1 MNPNPSVLEGLTK
14 AISEYYIVEGG
25 SYQINAQVARLRELV
40 AKSSPKSIMEIGFN
54 AGHSA
59 LLFLENTPP
68 ETKVVSFD
76 LGEYAYVFAA
86 KRYIDSVFPGRH
98 TLVTGDSTFTIPNY
112 EDHVAHRMNN
122 PVTAPPHKFDLIFID
137 GGHQD
142 DIPLKDII
150 NSRRL
155 ARSNETIVAI
165 DDICRVPA
173 RHAHYTVE
181 PTKAWEQ
188 MVDAGFIH
196 EDGFDDY
203 YDIMTRSNDKGV
215 EQCRARGMAWGKY
228 QETSIPSTDVMM
240 SIRYQSYQTKC
251 KYMDRN
257 QMLQEIHNQHH
268 HYKDHHKL
276 VAVADLYLEYF
287 PTYNKRDTNYVRFYR
302 ACSNFVINPAIA
314 MKQYE
319 EIVDTPMPA
328 AVATA
333 ATAATATA
341 NDNDSE
347 FPAFIKNASIANLG
361 LLYPKDPCAEI
372 PKIIHLLYFGET
384 EFYNFHH
391 RCVHSMLQ
399 YMPDYEIRIYNAKE
413 PVGNKYWDDVKKQ
426 SPRLTIHKIAPPTHY
441 DGFELKHF
449 QYKADVVR
457 LELLYEHGGVY
468 LDLDMLI
475 TRTFHKVFASG
486 HSFYISEERSTT
498 ISPPGSTG
506 AGGSLIN
513 AFLAAKP
520 KNEFIRLWLNEFKS
534 GLRLGIW
541 ATHIR
546 DSNRKLLDDHP
557 HYQYKYR
564 INVLDGKLFMPLHW
578 QDTVAFI
585 HSETTPHAF
594 PEGSYGTHLWETIL
608 GDVMRKNEFLN
619 KEKMELTVYSSRSSP
634 FYCGPANA
642 GTGAYSGA
650 YSGAYNDNDRDN
662 DRDNDDDLTIYP
674 EYYHECRNDQYVD
687 KYITKGKHGG
697 YFIEIGAG
705 NGETNSACY
714 FFEKHREWRG
724 IVVEPAQVY
733 HAALNAIRKT
743 VIPAAVTNITSSI
756 TNGSGRG
763 AIFYEF
769 ASKPGL
775 SGLKS
780 ILENHKEGGEWTH
793 HSLKSYKVD
802 TITLYDLCCQQGA
815 PSDIDYCSI
824 DCEGSEYDILSTF
837 FEENQ
842 ATTATDGVGVAPEGD
857 IGLIITNKV
866 FKIGFFTIEIASDK
880 MYHRISALLKKN
892 NYEETLNPYLSVV
905 PKQTN
910 TSIRVYFSYKGTGAT
925 NSPQMSDSSLSTI
938 SSNATFTP
946 QATNTPPSSPDTH
959 GSPPTPTPTPT
970 PTSFLLHPPFAA
982 EVVAICLE
990 ERPERTRYVSDHL
1003 RSHGIQ
1009 HTLLMNKIHTEDTKV
1024 GCFRSHIK
1032 AIQYA
1037 QSKNLSSVLIVE
1049 DDIVIRDNIHELS
1062 RIALPGGGDDAWD
1075 ILYLGGILTRY
1086 DGIDPTHKWVNG
1098 TIWCNHAYL
1107 VKQRMYQ
1114 PILDFVALYPNLI
1127 ELERKNIDFMYT
1139 EYIQPKYR
1147 CWLANEQYIIQKEGY
1162 SEIDCR
1168 VKWANGFDWSTFSM
1182 KVI

>member
-1 MNPNPSVLEGLTK
+1 MNQTTGTGIGTSDHARLLDGLTRT
-14 AISEYYIVEGG
+14 ISDYYLVEGG
-25 SYQINAQVARLRELV
+25 SYQINAQVERLRELV
-40 AKSSPKSIMEIGFN
+40 ASVAASGPKAIMEIGFN

-59 LLFLENTPP
+59 LLFLAITPP

-112 EDHVAHRMNN
+112 EEQVAHRMNN
-122 PVTAPPHKFDLIFID
+122 PNSAPPHRFDLIFID

-142 DIPLKDII
+142 DIPLKDIM
-150 NSRRL
+150 NSQRL
-155 ARSNETIVAI
+155 ARSPDTIVAI
-165 DDICRVPA
+165 DDICRVPT

-188 MVDAGFIH
+188 MIDAGFIR

-203 YDIMTRSNDKGV
+203 YDIMTRTNEKGV

-228 QETSIPSTDVMM
+228 QGTSIPSLNNLM
-240 SIRYQSYQTKC
+240 SIRYKYYQKTS

-257 QMLQEIHNQHH
+257 QMLQEIHNQYH

-276 VAVADLYLEYF
+276 VAIADMYLDYF
-287 PTYNKRDTNYVRFYR
+287 PTYNQRDTNYVRFYR
-302 ACSNFVINPAIA
+302 ACSNFVINPAMA
-314 MKQYE
+314 VKQYE
-319 EIVDTPMPA
+319 EIVDTPVPGS
-328 AVATA
+328 VP
-333 ATAATATA
+333 ATAT

-347 FPAFIKNASIANLG
+347 LPKFITNASIANLG

-372 PKIIHLLYFGET
+372 PKVIHLLYFGET
-384 EFYNFHH
+384 DFHNFHH

-399 YMPDYEIRIYNAKE
+399 YMPDYEIRIYNATE
-413 PVGNKYWDDVKKQ
+413 PVGNPLWNDLKQ
-426 SPRLTIHKIAPPTHY
+426 YSPRITILSITPPTHY

-475 TRTFHKVFASG
+475 TRPFHDVFASG
-486 HSFYISEERSTT
+486 HSFYISEERSNT
-498 ISPPGSTG
+498 IFPTGNTG
-506 AGGSLIN
+506 AGGALIN

-520 KNEFIRLWLNEFKS
+520 KNEFVKLWLNEFKS

-557 HYQYKYR
+557 HYVYKYR
-564 INVLDGKLFMPLHW
+564 VKVLDGKLFMPLHW

-585 HSETTPHAF
+585 QSETIPHAF
-594 PEGSYGTHLWETIL
+594 PEESYGTHLWETIL
-608 GDVMRKNEFLN
+608 GDVMRKNEFLK

-634 FYCGPANA
+634 FYCGPPV
-642 GTGAYSGA
+642 TE
-650 YSGAYNDNDRDN
+650 D
-662 DRDNDDDLTIYP
+662 DNDDDLTIYP

-697 YFIEIGAG
+697 YFIEIGGG
-705 NGETNSACY
+705 NGETNSSCY
-714 FFEKHREWRG
+714 FFERHREWRG
-724 IVVEPAQVY
+724 IVVEPAQIY
-733 HAALNAIRKT
+733 HASLQTLRKT
-743 VIPAAVTNITSSI
+743 VIHAAVSNVTSSF

-763 AIFYEF
+763 AIFYECVLN
-769 ASKPGL
+769 AGL

-780 ILENHKEGGEWTH
+780 VLENHKEGGEWTH
-793 HSLKSYKVD
+793 HGVKSYKVD
-802 TITLYDLCCQQGA
+802 TVTLYDLCCERGVPEQ
-815 PSDIDYCSI
+815 IDYCAI
-824 DCEGSEYDILSTF
+824 DSNGCEYEILSTF

-842 ATTATDGVGVAPEGD
+842 ASPAHDGGMCAPPERGEV
-857 IGLIITNKV
+857 GLIVTNKV
-866 FKIGFFTIEIASDK
+866 FQIGFFSIDVGSDK
-880 MYHRISALLKKN
+880 TYQKLSSLMKKH
-892 NYEETLNPYLSVV
+892 NYEESLNPYLSVIERRENS
-905 PKQTN
+905 P
-910 TSIRVYFSYKGTGAT
+910 IRAYYMYKGTGAT
-925 NSPQMSDSSLSTI
+925 NSPQLSDSSLSTI
-938 SSNATFTP
+938 SSGANYTPHATT
-946 QATNTPPSSPDTH
+946 TPPPSPIAN
-959 GSPPTPTPTPT
+959 SVSA
-970 PTSFLLHPPFAA
+970 SFLLRPPFAA
-982 EVVAICLE
+982 EVVVICLE

-1049 DDIVIRDNIHELS
+1049 DDIVIRDNINELS
-1062 RIALPGGGDDAWD
+1062 RIALPGGSGGSGGDDAWD

-1086 DGIDPTHKWVNG
+1086 DGMDPTHKWVNG

-1114 PILDFVALYPNLI
+1114 PILDFVASYPNLI

-1139 EYIQPKYR
+1139 EYIQPKYN
-1147 CWLANEQYIIQKEGY
+1147 CWLANDQYIIQKEGY

>member
-1 MNPNPSVLEGLTK
+1 MYQNATANATATANDHPRLLEGLTR
-14 AISEYYIVEGG
+14 AVSEYYLVEGG

-40 AKSSPKSIMEIGFN
+40 AKSSPKAIMEIGFN

-59 LLFLENTPP
+59 LLFLAMTPP
-68 ETKVVSFD
+68 DTKVVSFD

-112 EDHVAHRMNN
+112 EEQVAHRMND

-142 DIPLKDII
+142 DIPLKDILH
-150 NSRRL
+150 SHRL

-188 MVDAGFIH
+188 MVDAGFIR

-203 YDIMTRSNDKGV
+203 YELMTRTNDAGA

-228 QETSIPSTDVMM
+228 RGASIPTADALM
-240 SIRYQSYQTKC
+240 SLRYTYYQKSC
-251 KYMDRN
+251 KAMDRN

-302 ACSNFVINPAIA
+302 ACSNFVINPAMA
-314 MKQYE
+314 VKQYE
-319 EIVDTPMPA
+319 EIVDTPVP
-328 AVATA
+328 VP
-333 ATAATATA
+333 ATATA
-341 NDNDSE
+341 TATNDNDSE
-347 FPAFIKNASIANLG
+347 LPKFITNASIANLG

-372 PKIIHLLYFGET
+372 PKVIHLLYFGET
-384 EFYNFHH
+384 DFHNFHH

-413 PVGNKYWDDVKKQ
+413 PVGNKYWDDIKKQ
-426 SPRLTIHKIAPPTHY
+426 APRISIHSITPPTHY

-475 TRTFHKVFASG
+475 TRPFHEVFASG
-486 HSFYISEERSTT
+486 HSFYISEERSNT
-498 ISPPGSTG
+498 ISPAGSTG
-506 AGGSLIN
+506 AGGALIN

-520 KNEFIRLWLNEFKS
+520 KNEFVKLWLNEFKS

-557 HYQYKYR
+557 HYVYKYR
-564 INVLDGKLFMPLHW
+564 VKILDGKLFMPLHW

-585 HSETTPHAF
+585 RSETEPYVF
-594 PEGSYGTHLWETIL
+594 PDGSYGTHLWETIL
-608 GDVMRKNEFLN
+608 GDVMRKNEFLK

-634 FYCGPANA
+634 FYCGN
-642 GTGAYSGA
+642 SG
-650 YSGAYNDNDRDN
+650 
-662 DRDNDDDLTIYP
+662 NDDEDLTIYP

-687 KYITKGKHGG
+687 KYITKGKHSG

-714 FFEKHREWRG
+714 FFERYRDWRG

-733 HAALNAIRKT
+733 HAALHALRKT
-743 VIPAAVTNITSSI
+743 VIHAAVSNVTSSI

-763 AIFYEF
+763 AIFYECVSN
-769 ASKPGL
+769 AGL

-780 ILENHKEGGEWTH
+780 VLENHKEGGEWTH
-793 HSLKSYKVD
+793 HGVKSYKVD
-802 TITLYDLCCQQGA
+802 TVTLYDLCCERGA
-815 PSDIDYCSI
+815 PEQIDYCAI
-824 DCEGSEYDILSTF
+824 DSNGCEYEILSTF

-842 ATTATDGVGVAPEGD
+842 ASPTHDGGMCAPPERGEV
-857 IGLIITNKV
+857 GLIVTNKV
-866 FKIGFFTIEIASDK
+866 FQIGFFSIDVGSDK
-880 MYHRISALLKKN
+880 TYQKLSSLMKRH
-892 NYEETLNPYLSVV
+892 NYEESLNPYLSVIERRENS
-905 PKQTN
+905 P
-910 TSIRVYFSYKGTGAT
+910 IRAYYMYKGTGAT
-925 NSPQMSDSSLSTI
+925 NSPQLSDSSLSTI
-938 SSNATFTP
+938 SSGANYTPHATT
-946 QATNTPPSSPDTH
+946 TPPPSPIAN
-959 GSPPTPTPTPT
+959 SVSASA
-970 PTSFLLHPPFAA
+970 SFLLHPPFAA

-1049 DDIVIRDNIHELS
+1049 DDIVIRDNIYELS
-1062 RIALPGGGDDAWD
+1062 RIALPGGSGGSGGEDAWD

-1114 PILDFVALYPNLI
+1114 PILDFVASYPNLI

-1147 CWLANEQYIIQKEGY
+1147 CWLANDQYIIQKEGY

>member
-112 EDHVAHRMNN
+112 EDQVAHRMNN

-475 TRTFHKVFASG
+475 TRTFHRVFASG

-793 HSLKSYKVD
+793 HGLKSYKVD

-866 FKIGFFTIEIASDK
+866 FKIGFFSIEIASDK

-959 GSPPTPTPTPT
+959 GSPPTPTPT

>member
-1 MNPNPSVLEGLTK
+1 MNQNASAHHTPPAYYSDILEGLTK
-14 AISEYYIVEGG
+14 SISEYYIVEGG
-25 SYQINAQVARLRELV
+25 SYQISAQSARLRELV
-40 AKSSPKSIMEIGFN
+40 AVAPTPKTIMEIGFN

-59 LLFLENTPP
+59 LLFLANTPP

-112 EDHVAHRMNN
+112 EEQVAHRMND
-122 PVTAPPHKFDLIFID
+122 PATAPPTRFDLIFID

-142 DIPLKDII
+142 DIPLKDILH
-150 NSRRL
+150 SQRL
-155 ARSNETIVAI
+155 ARSPSTIVAV
-165 DDICRVPA
+165 DDICRVQA

-203 YDIMTRSNDKGV
+203 YDIMMRTNEKGV
-215 EQCRARGMAWGKY
+215 EQCRARGMVWGRYTGNSGPFNADTLRQIRHTYY
-228 QETSIPSTDVMM
+228 QKTS
-240 SIRYQSYQTKC
+240 

-268 HYKDHHKL
+268 HYKDHNKL
-276 VAVADLYLEYF
+276 VAIADLYLEYF

-302 ACSNFVINPAIA
+302 ACANFVINPEVSV
-314 MKQYE
+314 KQYE
-319 EIVDTPMPA
+319 EIVDTPPP
-328 AVATA
+328 VTATA
-333 ATAATATA
+333 ATSTPV

-347 FPAFIKNASIANLG
+347 LPNFIINASIANLG

-372 PKIIHLLYFGET
+372 PKVIHLLYFGET
-384 EFYNFHH
+384 EFHNFHH

-399 YMPDYEIRIYNAKE
+399 YMPDYAIRIYNAKE
-413 PVGNKYWDDVKKQ
+413 PVGNKYWNDIKNNA
-426 SPRLTIHKIAPPTHY
+426 PRITIHPITPPTHY
-441 DGFELKHF
+441 DGFELKYF

-475 TRTFHKVFASG
+475 VRPFHEVFASG

-506 AGGSLIN
+506 TGGALIN

-546 DSNRKLLDDHP
+546 DSNRKLLDEHP
-557 HYQYKYR
+557 HYTNKYR
-564 INVLDGKLFMPLHW
+564 VKILDGKLFMPLHW

-585 HSETTPHAF
+585 QSETVPYEF
-594 PEGSYGTHLWETIL
+594 PPGSYGTHLWETIL
-608 GDVMRKNEFLN
+608 GDVMRKNKFLY
-619 KEKMELTVYSSRSSP
+619 KQKMELTVYSPTSP
-634 FYCGPANA
+634 FYCDTDAKNDN
-642 GTGAYSGA
+642 
-650 YSGAYNDNDRDN
+650 NDNDD
-662 DRDNDDDLTIYP
+662 DDDLTIYP
-674 EYYHECRNDQYVD
+674 EYFHNYRNDQYVD

-697 YFIEIGAG
+697 FFIEIGAG
-705 NGETNSACY
+705 NGEINSSCY
-714 FFEKHREWRG
+714 FFEKYRDWNG
-724 IVVEPAQVY
+724 ITVEPAQVY
-733 HAALNAIRKT
+733 NTDLQKLRKN
-743 VIPAAVTNITSSI
+743 VVAAAVNNVTSSVS
-756 TNGSGRG
+756 NGSGRG
-763 AIFYEF
+763 AIFYE
-769 ASKPGL
+769 STKPVL

-780 ILENHKEGGEWTH
+780 SLESREGGEWTQH
-793 HSLKSYKVD
+793 GFKSYKVD
-802 TITLYDLCCQQGA
+802 TITLYDLCCQQSA
-815 PSDIDYCSI
+815 PEEIDYCSI
-824 DCEGSEYDILSTF
+824 HCDGCEYEILSTF

-842 ATTATDGVGVAPEGD
+842 ATVTSGAGADAEEMIDLV
-857 IGLIITNKV
+857 ITNKV
-866 FKIGFFTIEIASDK
+866 FKIRFFSIEINSDK
-880 MYHRISALLKKN
+880 MYNKVSSLMKRHQYN
-892 NYEETLNPYLSVV
+892 EELNPYLSVIQ
-905 PKQTN
+905 PQEPTL
-910 TSIRVYFSYKGTGAT
+910 RHVYFSYQGTGAT
-925 NSPQMSDSSLSTI
+925 NSPQLSDRSLSSFSTCV
-938 SSNATFTP
+938 NDTP
-946 QATNTPPSSPDTH
+946 QGTTTPPSSPD
-959 GSPPTPTPTPT
+959 SVPAPVSA
-970 PTSFLLHPPFAA
+970 SFLLRPPFAT

-990 ERPERTRYVSDHL
+990 ERPERTKYVSDHL
-1003 RSHGIQ
+1003 RSHGVP
-1009 HTLLMNKIHTEDTKV
+1009 HTLLMNKIHTEDPKV
-1024 GCFRSHIK
+1024 GCFRSHMK

-1049 DDIVIRDNIHELS
+1049 DDIVIRDNIYELA
-1062 RIALPGGGDDAWD
+1062 RIELPGGHDDNAWD

-1114 PILDFVALYPNLI
+1114 PILDFVASYPNLI